1 MERAVNERRSNILLI
16 DDEPELRGFL
26 ARVLRSH
33 GYTVDTAAT
42 GREGLETFKSRG
54 ASLVLLDIGLP
65 DLGGLDVLA
74 RIRRRSETPVI
85 VLSVRVEESEKVA
98 ALDGGANDY
107 VTKPFGMQELLAR
120 IRAQLRIPNT
130 MSPPSFL
137 DDGYLRIDLANR
149 IVSLGGVPVPLTPK
163 EYALLAV
170 LARNAGGVVTQSRLL
185 RDLWGPTY
193 EQDTH
198 YLRILVAKLRQKL
211 GDDATSPRWILTEP
225 GVGLRLRIGPDAMAP
240 SGRRARVE

>member
-1 MERAVNERRSNILLI
+1 MSERPAKILVI
-16 DDEPELRGFL
+16 EDEPELRAFL

-42 GREGLETFKSRG
+42 ARQGLETFRSRG
-54 ASLVLLDIGLP
+54 AALVLLDIGLP
-65 DLGGLDVLA
+65 DANGLEVLA
-74 RIRRRSETPVI
+74 CIRHDSSTPVI
-85 VLSVRVEESEKVA
+85 VLSVRAEEAEKVA
-98 ALDGGANDY
+98 VLDGGADDY
-107 VTKPFGMQELLAR
+107 VTKPFGVQELLAR
-120 IRAQLRIPNT
+120 IRANLRARHPLVQR
-130 MSPPSFL
+130 SFL

-149 IVSLGGVPVPLTPK
+149 IVTLGNEPVTLTPK

-185 RDLWGPTY
+185 RELWGPTY

-211 GDDATSPRWILTEP
+211 GDDATAPRWVLTEP
-225 GVGLRLRIGPDAMAP
+225 GVGLRLRIDAYEGAP
-240 SGRRARVE
+240 VSPEQARVRAE